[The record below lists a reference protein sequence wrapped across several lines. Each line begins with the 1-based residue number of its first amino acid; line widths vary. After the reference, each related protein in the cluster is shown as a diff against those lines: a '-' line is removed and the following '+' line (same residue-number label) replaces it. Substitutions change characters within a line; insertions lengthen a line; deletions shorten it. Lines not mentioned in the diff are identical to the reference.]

1 MIGTIPGTMTPFAEL
16 LWLMVRAAGI
26 CQSYRS
32 RNLFPLLMDVFMWGD
47 GALSQFAVLRE
58 ELNTICTEY
67 FLNG

>member
-1 MIGTIPGTMTPFAEL
+1 MTPFAEL
-16 LWLMVRAAGI
+16 LWLMVRAADI
-26 CQSYRS
+26 CQSYGS
-32 RNLFPLLMDVFMWGD
+32 RNLFSLLMDVFMWGD